1 MGLKLFEHYSSRVPI
16 QPRVVQGSHER
27 NMSTEHEFQSPNN
40 ACTDLLRWTD
50 EMKEIEHQLDSLSK
64 LVMHTSRQS
73 QGVML
78 RITYSPN
85 Y

>member
-1 MGLKLFEHYSSRVPI
+1 MSLKQFEHYSWRVRI
-16 QPRVVQGSHER
+16 QARVLQYSHER

-40 ACTDLLRWTD
+40 VCTDLLRWTD
-50 EMKEIEHQLDSLSK
+50 EMKKIEHQLDSLLR
-64 LVMHTSRQS
+64 LVMRTSRQS